1 MSTSLLLITQ
11 GQSSNAFFVRL
22 CFHGVIHTRRMRKCD
37 IDGLVGTFTLS
48 DTEID
53 TENVTMGA
61 SGTVPIHGFRTHAC
75 NPL

>member
-22 CFHGVIHTRRMRKCD
+22 CFHGVIHTRRMRKYD
-37 IDGLVGTFTLS
+37 VYSLDGTFTLT
-48 DTEID
+48 DTK
-53 TENVTMGA
+53 NVAMD
-61 SGTVPIHGFRTHAC
+61 GTGTLLLYGFRTHAS